1 MNTLRRASLS
11 KPEEAGKAWPAIA
24 IGAFVAFGGVL
35 YGYVSSLNYSTTTQA
50 DQLPTDMIPVPF
62 LVSWLCHTGSAS
74 SAPDTQTPTATAL
87 LQQLR
92 NQASSQSFLLEPSSA
107 LCRLRS

>member
-35 YGYVSSLNYSTTTQA
+35 YGYVSVARNHAALIQA
-50 DQLPTDMIPVPF
+50 NQLLTDMIPVPF
-62 LVSWLCHTGSAS
+62 LVSWPCHTGIAS
-74 SAPDTQTPTATAL
+74 SVLATRAPTAI
-87 LQQLR
+87 
-92 NQASSQSFLLEPSSA
+92 
-107 LCRLRS
+107 

>member
-35 YGYVSSLNYSTTTQA
+35 YGYVSS
-50 DQLPTDMIPVPF
+50 
-62 LVSWLCHTGSAS
+62 
-74 SAPDTQTPTATAL
+74 
-87 LQQLR
+87 
-92 NQASSQSFLLEPSSA
+92 
-107 LCRLRS
+107 